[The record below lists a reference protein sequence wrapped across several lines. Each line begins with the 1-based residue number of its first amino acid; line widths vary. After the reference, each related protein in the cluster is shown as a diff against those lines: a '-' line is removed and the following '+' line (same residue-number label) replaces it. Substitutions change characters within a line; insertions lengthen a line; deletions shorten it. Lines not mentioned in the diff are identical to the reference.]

1 VVRCAMASDPPRGN
15 PDREQTDESLRA
27 ERQRADDLGA
37 SPTSIEETADAVIEK
52 ARERA
57 DRVLAEARRRTD
69 HQLPSGAPGAESR
82 MHLAHERMQEDA
94 ALSEERG
101 AADDILRAERAA
113 HAAALEAE
121 RDETDRHLSRERA
134 RADVAVS
141 TRDEFLAVVSH
152 DLRNM
157 LSAVLGFAS
166 LIAGAEL
173 ADDRDKSI
181 AFAGRIQRSGTRMN
195 RLIGDLVD
203 LASIEAGRL
212 TVAREVADPT
222 PVVDEAVDTFRAEAA
237 ARGVSLLTEIDDEP
251 PLASFDSARLLQVL
265 VNLITNALKFTP
277 SGGSVVVHLHSAGE
291 EVRFAVS
298 DTGIGIPEDKV
309 DTLFER
315 FRQLAP
321 NDRRGVGLGLY
332 ISKCI
337 VSGHGGK
344 IGVESRFGKG
354 STFFF
359 TLPAAK

>member
-1 VVRCAMASDPPRGN
+1 
-15 PDREQTDESLRA
+15 
-27 ERQRADDLGA
+27 
-37 SPTSIEETADAVIEK
+37 
-52 ARERA
+52 
-57 DRVLAEARRRTD
+57 
-69 HQLPSGAPGAESR
+69 
-82 MHLAHERMQEDA
+82 MQEDV

-101 AADDILRAERAA
+101 AADDVLRVERAE

-121 RDETDRHLSRERA
+121 RDETDRHLSQERA
-134 RADVAVS
+134 RADAAVS

-157 LSAVLGFAS
+157 LSAVLGFAT
-166 LIAGAEL
+166 LIARAEL
-173 ADDRDKSI
+173 ADDRAEVT

-212 TVAREVADPT
+212 TVTCEVADPT
-222 PVVDEAVDTFRAEAA
+222 PIVDEAVDTFRAEAA

-251 PLASFDSARLLQVL
+251 PRASFDSARLLQVL

-277 SGGSVVVHLHSAGE
+277 RGGRVVVHLHSAGE
-291 EVRFAVS
+291 DVRFAVS
-298 DTGIGIPEDKV
+298 DTGIGIPEEKV
-309 DTLFER
+309 DALFER

-359 TLPAAK
+359 TLPAAT

>member
-1 VVRCAMASDPPRGN
+1 MPTDPPHGN

-27 ERQRADDLGA
+27 ERQRADVIGSNLSA
-37 SPTSIEETADAVIEK
+37 IEETADAVIEK
-52 ARERA
+52 ARDRA

-69 HQLPSGAPGAESR
+69 YQLPDGAPGAEPR
-82 MHLAHERMQEDA
+82 KHLARERMQEDA
-94 ALSEERG
+94 ALEEERG
-101 AADDILRAERAA
+101 VADEVLKAERAE

-121 RDETDRHLSRERA
+121 REETDLHLSRERA
-134 RADVAVS
+134 RADVAVA

-157 LSAVLGFAS
+157 LSSVLGFAS

-173 ADDRDKSI
+173 TEDRAKVI
-181 AFAGRIQRSGTRMN
+181 GFAGRIQRSGTRMN

-203 LASIEAGRL
+203 LASIEAGAL
-212 TVAREVADPT
+212 AVAREVGDPT
-222 PVVDEAVDTFRAEAA
+222 PVVEEAVDTFRTEAA
-237 ARGVSLLTEIDDEP
+237 ARGLSLVTDIDQQR
-251 PLASFDSARLLQVL
+251 PLASFDAARLLQVL

-277 SGGSVVVHLHSAGE
+277 TGGSVVVRVSSAGE
-291 EVRFAVS
+291 NVRFAVS

-309 DTLFER
+309 ATLFER

-344 IGVESRFGKG
+344 IGVESRLGEG
-354 STFFF
+354 STFYF
-359 TLPAAK
+359 TIPSAP